1 MRKLTRVSAA
11 PAALLAAAAA
21 AGVFASPPAAR
32 AVQPAGPPHQA
43 PSGEEMRQAA
53 SAGIARLQPGGPA
66 VLAGSLRT
74 AASGTAGT
82 SGSTASAYSLNWGGY
97 AASGTRFRYVRAT
110 FFVPY
115 LDCSVTPD
123 AFSGHWAGLD
133 GLHNSTVEQAGI
145 SADCSGLTPTYRAWY
160 EMTPKPP
167 AFQDIV
173 IRPGD
178 PVVASVFYDRRT
190 RRFTLSVRDTANG
203 HHFRHTATCPSAATC
218 QRATA
223 EVISEAPL
231 GRNGYLPLAD
241 FRAQGFSGVRV
252 TSQAGQRGFLR
263 SPHWSTTKITTV
275 NPHGAILDQPSSLYR
290 GSTFEMY
297 WLRQG

>member
-1 MRKLTRVSAA
+1 MRKLTWVGA
-11 PAALLAAAAA
+11 PAAVLAAAAA

-32 AVQPAGPPHQA
+32 AVQPAGPAHKA
-43 PSGEEMRQAA
+43 PSGAAMRQREAT
-53 SAGIARLQPGGPA
+53 AGMTRLQPGGPA
-66 VLAGSLRT
+66 VLAGSLRP
-74 AASGTAGT
+74 AASRTRGT

-97 AASGTRFRYVRAT
+97 AVSGTRFRYVRAT

-115 LDCSVTPD
+115 LDCSITPD

-167 AFQDIV
+167 AFQDIT

-178 PVVASVFYDRRT
+178 SVVASVFYDRRT
-190 RRFTLSVRDTANG
+190 HRFTLSVRDTTNG
-203 HHFRHTATCPSAATC
+203 HHFRHTATCPHTATC

-223 EVISEAPL
+223 EAISEAPL

-241 FRAQGFSGVRV
+241 FRAQCYSGVRV

-263 SPHWSTTKITTV
+263 SSHWSTTKVTTV
-275 NPHGAILDQPSSLYR
+275 NQHGTILDQPTSLYR
-290 GSTFEMY
+290 GSTFGMY
-297 WLRQG
+297 WLREG